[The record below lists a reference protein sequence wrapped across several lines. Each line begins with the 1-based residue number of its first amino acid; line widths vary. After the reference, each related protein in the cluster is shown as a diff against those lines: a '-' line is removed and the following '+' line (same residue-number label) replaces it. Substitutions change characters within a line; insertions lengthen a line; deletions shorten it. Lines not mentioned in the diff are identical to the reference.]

1 MVDTDTKPK
10 EREAVLRA
18 ADELAQVLSVR
29 ASEGETLRT
38 MPEDLVS
45 TAKRAGLFRLALPR
59 SLGGLELDPRTIVE
73 VLETLSRADGSAGWT
88 ILIGNSTA
96 FFAWLD
102 PAVAKDMIGDN
113 PDFSS
118 TSMFA
123 PMGQARPD
131 GDHDYVI
138 SGRWPFN
145 SGCPHSEWLQVGV
158 FVMDGAI
165 PRFRAEETPDWRWA
179 FVEAEAAQIEDTWK
193 SLGLRGTGSHHL
205 TLSDARVPEDHVAAP
220 LFEPARHDGPL
231 WRLPLFTLTAIV
243 MVGFPLGVAR
253 RALDEFTE
261 LAKRKFRGAP
271 TATVALDG
279 FAQVQLARAEA
290 QVQAARSY
298 VYDVVGQLWET
309 CLAGDE
315 PNLQQRT
322 RMILAANQA
331 MRAGVDAVDSLFPL
345 AGAEGVYTGQPLE
358 RCFRDLHTANQHI
371 IFSSERDKM
380 FSKLQFGIDQPTYLV

>member
-1 MVDTDTKPK
+1 
-10 EREAVLRA
+10 
-18 ADELAQVLSVR
+18 
-29 ASEGETLRT
+29 
-38 MPEDLVS
+38 
-45 TAKRAGLFRLALPR
+45 
-59 SLGGLELDPRTIVE
+59 
-73 VLETLSRADGSAGWT
+73 
-88 ILIGNSTA
+88 
-96 FFAWLD
+96 
-102 PAVAKDMIGDN
+102 
-113 PDFSS
+113 
-118 TSMFA
+118 
-123 PMGQARPD
+123 
-131 GDHDYVI
+131 
-138 SGRWPFN
+138 
-145 SGCPHSEWLQVGV
+145 
-158 FVMDGAI
+158 
-165 PRFRAEETPDWRWA
+165 
-179 FVEAEAAQIEDTWK
+179 
-193 SLGLRGTGSHHL
+193 
-205 TLSDARVPEDHVAAP
+205 VAAP

-371 IFSSERDKM
+371 IFSSDRDKM